1 MNIERRRHKLADLFD
16 KTTSALGA
24 SLNYR
29 LLRHDVTAANIAN
42 AETPGYH
49 AKKIDFEDAL
59 ARAVDLDGMNSLTTS
74 DPEHFALGTASV
86 GKERVDVEDNP
97 EADVNP
103 DGNTVN
109 LDKEMATMTENS
121 ILYKA
126 ALTLI
131 NKKMAMLKYGITEG

>member
-1 MNIERRRHKLADLFD
+1 MADLFY
-16 KTTSALGA
+16 KTTQALGA

-29 LLRHDVTAANIAN
+29 LLRHDVTSANIAN
-42 AETPGYH
+42 AETPGYK
-49 AKKIDFEDAL
+49 AKTVEFEDAL

-74 DPEHFALGTASV
+74 DPEHFALGSASV
-86 GKERVDVEDNP
+86 GRERVTVEDNP

-103 DGNTVN
+103 DRNTVD
-109 LDKEMATMTENS
+109 LDKEMANLTENS

-131 NKKMAMLKYGITEG
+131 NKKMAMLKYGISEGGK

>member
-1 MNIERRRHKLADLFD
+1 MSSVYD
-16 KTTSALGA
+16 KTMQSLGA

-29 LLRHDVTAANIAN
+29 LLRHNVTSSNIAN
-42 AETPGYH
+42 AETPGYK
-49 AKKIDFEDAL
+49 AKEVHFEDAL

-74 DPEHFALGTASV
+74 SPEHFALGSSAV
-86 GKERVDVEDNP
+86 GRERVTVEDNP

-103 DGNTVN
+103 DRNTVDM
-109 LDKEMATMTENS
+109 DKEMATLAENS

-131 NKKMAMLKYGITEG
+131 NKKMAMLKYGITEGGK